1 MKWCWGL
8 DGTEAC
14 TPVVPEH
21 FVSHW
26 ALQCET
32 KRRAGK
38 RANAKP
44 IPADRFARLAKA
56 RHYASSCAPRVGDV
70 DASELMVPAR
80 GSHHVGYLL
89 KARKAARRP
98 SRRMLDAATCA
109 FRRRL
114 AARASVVAAALAFPF
129 AFAPARVGMLQAE
142 VVGRGITLLLVEEK
156 QEAAAHEWD
165 SVRGINGIQWDSMGF
180 DGIQDQHDANTENR
194 FESPRAIFI
203 GPAKSL

>member
-1 MKWCWGL
+1 MKWCLRL

-14 TPVVPEH
+14 ATIVPDH

-26 ALQCET
+26 NRQCET

-44 IPADRFARLAKA
+44 WPADRFARLAKA
-56 RHYASSCAPRVGDV
+56 RHYAPSCVPRVGDV
-70 DASELMVPAR
+70 DASELMDPAH
-80 GSHHVGYLL
+80 GSHHSGYLL

-98 SRRMLDAATCA
+98 SRRTLDAATCA

-142 VVGRGITLLLVEEK
+142 VVGRGVTLLLAEN
-156 QEAAAHEWD
+156 QRQAAG
-165 SVRGINGIQWDSMGF
+165 RGRGERSHVAAG
-180 DGIQDQHDANTENR
+180 
-194 FESPRAIFI
+194 
-203 GPAKSL
+203 